1 MIVVTGLAAIARAA
15 LGSLVRLGARGFAAI
30 TELLTDIADA
40 IDPPR
45 EWKPRLWDRDKDPR
59 TDAEERHPEG

>member
-1 MIVVTGLAAIARAA
+1 MKAVAGLVGIAQAA
-15 LGSLVRLGARGFAAI
+15 LGSLIRLIARGPAALA
-30 TELLTDIADA
+30 EALLDIANA

-59 TDAEERHPEG
+59 SDAEERHPEG

>member
-1 MIVVTGLAAIARAA
+1 MKAVAGLVGIAQAA
-15 LGSLVRLGARGFAAI
+15 LGSLIRLIARGPAAVAE
-30 TELLTDIADA
+30 TLTDIADA

-45 EWKPRLWDRDKDPR
+45 EWKPRLWERGKDPR